1 MNTFPNIIIFS
12 VYQGNNP
19 LEDTQNT
26 TKVRKELGLLG
37 IGFKDAEGV
46 FDGNR
51 EESFIVDGKDEKYV
65 IDLCKQFNQ
74 KAYLFSHNDR
84 FTELVDVKTGDR
96 QPLGHLESTP
106 TKPPFGFDYTYDP
119 SLGLYWIAQ

>member
-19 LEDTQNT
+19 IEDTQNT
-26 TKVRKELGLLG
+26 AKVRKELGFLG

-46 FDGNR
+46 FQGNR

-65 IDLCKQFNQ
+65 VDLCKTFNQ

-84 FTELVDVKTGDR
+84 FTELVNVKTGDR
-96 QPLGHLESTP
+96 QPLGDLVSTP
-106 TKPPFGFDYTYDP
+106 NKPVGYDYTFDP
-119 SLGLYWIAQ
+119 SLGLYWITQ